1 LTTELPMYN
10 FAIAIEYPKQKLQLS
25 VLVRK
30 HPMKI
35 LKTKFGLNL
44 NETERRKHLEYL
56 KALQNDEIH
65 FSTFQFMYDNLNII
79 DSKSS
84 ALLTF
89 NSLIIAV
96 LAIWTSNISTG
107 IFLYVYAFILILFL
121 ISSLLCLLTV
131 FLHWSPSDQLK
142 DIKKHIDLLLQVR
155 EQRTIKYRYAWYL
168 AYLGIL
174 LMIIAKVFDVIV

>member
-1 LTTELPMYN
+1 
-10 FAIAIEYPKQKLQLS
+10 
-25 VLVRK
+25 
-30 HPMKI
+30 MKI

-44 NETERRKHLEYL
+44 NETERRMHLEHL

-96 LAIWTSNISTG
+96 LAIWTTNISTG
-107 IFLYVYAFILILFL
+107 MFLYIYTFILTLFL

-131 FLHWSPSDQLK
+131 FLHWSPSDELK
-142 DIKKHIDLLLQVR
+142 NIENHIDLLLKVR
-155 EQRTIKYRYAWYL
+155 EQRTIKYRFAWYL

-174 LMIIAKVFDVIV
+174 LMIIAKIIDVII

>member
-1 LTTELPMYN
+1 MTTELPMYN

-131 FLHWSPSDQLK
+131 FLHWSSSSDLK
-142 DIKKHIDLLLQVR
+142 NLEKHIDLLLEVR

-168 AYLGIL
+168 AFCGIL
-174 LMIIAKVFDVIV
+174 LMIFAEAFDLIV